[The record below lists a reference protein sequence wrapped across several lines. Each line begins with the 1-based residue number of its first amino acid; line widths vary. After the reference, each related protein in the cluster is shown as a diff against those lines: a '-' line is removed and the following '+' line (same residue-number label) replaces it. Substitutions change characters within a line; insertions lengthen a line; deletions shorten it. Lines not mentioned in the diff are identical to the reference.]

1 MPPAALDTSMVIEDM
16 DLPGFGLNDF
26 KGQGK
31 GRWAIS
37 VNGNWR
43 LPFAFREGNAFILDV
58 EDYHEWHDTTHPIP
72 ASSFRSSIWNL
83 ATSPSANW
91 LARQNHH
98 DLWSRRQQLDLSEL
112 NRLEWLPA

>member
-1 MPPAALDTSMVIEDM
+1 MKLPILPAVLDTSTVIEDM

-26 KGQGK
+26 KGQDK

-43 LPFAFREGNAFILDV
+43 LTFAFREGNAFVLDV

-72 ASSFRSSIWNL
+72 ASSFRSSTRNM

-91 LARQNHH
+91 LALQDHH
-98 DLWSRRQQLDLSEL
+98 ELWS
-112 NRLEWLPA
+112 